1 MSASTSDPGGRRTIL
16 YVGGFELP
24 DRNAAAQRVLA
35 VGRLFRVLGYNAA
48 FLGVDRELPRATPV
62 LSTRRETGGF
72 PAWATSYPAGARA
85 WFHHLCE
92 ADAALE
98 LIQHLRG
105 ELAAVVAYNHP
116 ARALAV
122 IQGAC
127 RRLGVPVVAD
137 ATEWYSSGAGSPLF
151 RLLKWADTTARMRW
165 IHPRCDG
172 VIATSRYLHR
182 YYAPRV
188 RHVVE
193 IPTLCDA
200 DALGAIPPATD
211 AGSGDG
217 VRLVYAGSPFDI
229 RRLDRKRN
237 CVKDRLDAVI
247 DVLARVAAR
256 APAFRLDVFGLTQ
269 ENYLAAFPG
278 HTAALEVL
286 AGRVIFHGRRPHAEI
301 VGWIKRA
308 DFTIFLRTESRVTLA
323 GFPTKFA
330 ESLTAGIPVIT
341 NPLENIRP
349 YLRDGHNGFELPIGA
364 GPEQE
369 SILLRILSVS
379 PERRGTLRENCRNDL
394 VLDYRSLS
402 APVGAFLKNLT
413 GGCA

>member
-1 MSASTSDPGGRRTIL
+1 MSPSTSAPGGRRTIL

-35 VGRLFRVLGYNAA
+35 VGRLFRELGYGSA
-48 FLGVDRELPRATPV
+48 FLGVDRKLRHGTRSSPRSAWRVGFQRGRLPI
-62 LSTRRETGGF
+62 RRG
-72 PAWATSYPAGARA
+72 AGLD
-85 WFHHLCE
+85 HHLSK
-92 ADAALE
+92 ADYALE
-98 LIQHLRG
+98 LIRHLQAD
-105 ELAAVVAYNHP
+105 LAAVVAYNYP
-116 ARALAV
+116 ALALSV

-127 RRLGVPVVAD
+127 RRMGIPVVAD
-137 ATEWYSSGAGSPLF
+137 ATEWYSSDGGSPLF

-165 IHPRCDG
+165 VHPRCDG

-182 YYAPRV
+182 FYATRI

-200 DALGAIPPATD
+200 DALGAIPPAAD
-211 AGSGDG
+211 AGNGDE
-217 VRLVYAGSPFDI
+217 VRMVYAGSPFDI

-247 DVLARVAAR
+247 GVLARVAAR

-269 ENYLAAFPG
+269 ENYLLAFPG
-278 HTAALEVL
+278 HTDALELL
-286 AGRVIFHGRRPHAEI
+286 AGRLIFHGRRPHADI

-308 DFTIFLRTESRVTLA
+308 DFTIFLRSESRVTLA

-341 NPLENIRP
+341 NPLENILP
-349 YLRDGHNGFELPIGA
+349 YLRDGYNGFALPIEA

-369 SILLRILSVS
+369 ELLIGILSVS
-379 PERRGTLRENCRNDL
+379 PERRAALRENCRSDL
-394 VLDYRSLS
+394 MLDYRSLA
-402 APVGAFLKNLT
+402 APVGAFLKSVT
-413 GGCA
+413 GERA

>member
-1 MSASTSDPGGRRTIL
+1 MSASTPASGGRRTIL

-35 VGRLFRVLGYNAA
+35 VGRLFRELGYDVA
-48 FLGVDRELPRATPV
+48 FLGVDRDLPRGTAV
-62 LSTRRETGGF
+62 LSTRREAGGF
-72 PAWATSYPAGARA
+72 PAWATPYPAGAKA
-85 WFHHLCE
+85 WFHHLCA
-92 ADAALE
+92 ADAALD
-98 LIQHLRG
+98 LIRHLRDH
-105 ELAAVVAYNHP
+105 LAVVVTYNHP
-116 ARALAV
+116 ARALSV

-127 RRLGVPVVAD
+127 RKLGVPVVAD

-200 DALGAIPPATD
+200 DALGAIPPAND
-211 AGSGDG
+211 PGCGDLI
-217 VRLVYAGSPFDI
+217 RLVYAGSPFDI
-229 RRLDRKRN
+229 RRLDRKRS

-269 ENYLAAFPG
+269 ENFLAAFPG
-278 HTAALEVL
+278 HALALEGL

-349 YLRDGHNGFELPIGA
+349 YLRDGYNGFELPIEA

-369 SILLRILSVS
+369 SILLKILSAS
-379 PERRGTLRENCRNDL
+379 PERRSVMRENCRNDL
-394 VLDYRSLS
+394 VLDYRSHS
-402 APVGAFLKNLT
+402 VPVGTFLKNLP
-413 GGCA
+413 GGNA

>member
-1 MSASTSDPGGRRTIL
+1 MSSSTSAPGGRRNIL

-35 VGRLFRVLGYNAA
+35 VGRLFRELGYGSA
-48 FLGVDRELPRATPV
+48 FLGVDRELKHGTPV
-62 LSTRRETGGF
+62 LSTRREAGGF
-72 PAWATSYPAGARA
+72 PAWATPYPAGVRA
-85 WFHHLCE
+85 WIHHLCE

-98 LIQHLRG
+98 LIRHLQAD
-105 ELAAVVAYNHP
+105 LAAVVAYNYP
-116 ARALAV
+116 ALALSV

-127 RRLGVPVVAD
+127 RRMGIPVVAD
-137 ATEWYSSGAGSPLF
+137 ATEWYSSDGGSPLF

-165 IHPRCDG
+165 VHPRCVG

-182 YYAPRV
+182 FYATRV

-200 DALGAIPPATD
+200 DALGAIPPAAD
-211 AGSGDG
+211 AGSGDE

-256 APAFRLDVFGLTQ
+256 ATAFRLDVFGLTQ
-269 ENYLAAFPG
+269 ENYMLAFPG
-278 HTAALEVL
+278 HTEALKVL
-286 AGRVIFHGRRPHAEI
+286 AGRLIFHGRRRHAEI

-308 DFTIFLRTESRVTLA
+308 DFTIFLRSESRVTLA

-349 YLRDGHNGFELPIGA
+349 YLRDGYNGFALPIEA

-369 SILLRILSVS
+369 ELLLRILSVS
-379 PERRGTLRENCRNDL
+379 RERRAALRENCRSDL
-394 VLDYRSLS
+394 MLDYRSLA
-402 APVGAFLKNLT
+402 APVGAFLKSVT
-413 GGCA
+413 GERA